1 MSYAERSKNLERE
14 RKNGMPCPNE
24 QSESKS
30 TCRVRSDPIG
40 VARSSN
46 RKWSSPLASH
56 LRTASSPPPPT
67 PSGSH
72 NHTQNRHLS
81 ILSSSPPSVSRSRLE
96 WSRCRRYQHRR
107 VRPNGCTISSR
118 CRSRVFDHP
127 MMKNASSNTL
137 TIPTTHHSHSSNPK
151 SAHSH

>member
-1 MSYAERSKNLERE
+1 
-14 RKNGMPCPNE
+14 MPSVAKIL
-24 QSESKS
+24 SESEK
-30 TCRVRSDPIG
+30 TACRVRTSKASQNRQAVSAPDPIG

-81 ILSSSPPSVSRSRLE
+81 ILSSSPPSVSRSRLK